1 MQLSQMCMAVCG
13 VVSVMCIQDADE
25 HRSPGSS
32 SAEALSS
39 GLRTA
44 VRQLGSSYRLG
55 SAAAPDIPIRA
66 QSPHGPAKRHEVQRL
81 AGMVGSQSCQSP
93 EQHASSSE
101 GVYELSDSEGMHVQP
116 CCMLPHLSRSQPHL
130 QHHL

>member
-1 MQLSQMCMAVCG
+1 MRM
-13 VVSVMCIQDADE
+13 QDATGAC
-25 HRSPGSS
+25 SPGSS

-66 QSPHGPAKRHEVQRL
+66 LSPCGSEQRPAAQSLGAVR
-81 AGMVGSQSCQSP
+81 GSESFASP
-93 EQHASSSE
+93 KQQTSRKQEIYELSSSE
-101 GVYELSDSEGMHVQP
+101 GA
-116 CCMLPHLSRSQPHL
+116 HLHHSGGSRHT
-130 QHHL
+130 